1 MALGTNFRIS
11 EYPPEPPEATA
22 RIDGKQAFAAV
33 GAAHRIVEG
42 ARHPLMHRTETVDY
56 AIVLEGKIDLLLD
69 DQDIPLEAGDVV
81 IQRGTNHC
89 WVNRYATPCRM
100 AFILI
105 DGVDADGAKRE

>member
-1 MALGTNFRIS
+1 MIRVSGLLGS
-11 EYPPEPPEATA
+11 GECLAPEP
-22 RIDGKQAFAAV
+22 
-33 GAAHRIVEG
+33 
-42 ARHPLMHRTETVDY
+42 
-56 AIVLEGKIDLLLD
+56 
-69 DQDIPLEAGDVV
+69 GDVV